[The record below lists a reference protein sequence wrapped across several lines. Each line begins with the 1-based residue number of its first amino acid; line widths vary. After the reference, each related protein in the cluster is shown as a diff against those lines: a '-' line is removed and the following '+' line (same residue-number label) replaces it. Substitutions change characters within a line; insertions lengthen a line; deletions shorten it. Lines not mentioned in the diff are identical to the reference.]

1 MSPSDR
7 GPVWDWPVRVIHWY
21 FPLAIAFMWWSGEEG
36 EMVWHSWCGYSLL
49 IAALT
54 RIAWGFVGS
63 YHARFSNFMRSP
75 GTVWAYLKGR
85 PYSEA
90 GHNPIGGWS
99 TLILL
104 LLVVLQASSGLFS
117 NDDIAFEGPLSYWA
131 GDLSSTITELH
142 ELNWT
147 VLSALIVLHVGAI
160 LFYRVI
166 KKQDLIKA
174 MINGGR
180 DHITRE
186 VAPPSAVWALVIAAF
201 LGLLLYSIIVIAP
214 ETPSYY

>member
-1 MSPSDR
+1 MSPSDP

-63 YHARFSNFMRSP
+63 YHARFSNFMRGPS
-75 GTVWAYLKGR
+75 TVWAYLKGR
-85 PYSEA
+85 PHNGA
-90 GHNPIGGWS
+90 GHNPLGGWS
-99 TLILL
+99 TMVLL
-104 LLVVLQASSGLFS
+104 LAVILQASSGLFS
-117 NDDIAFEGPLSYWA
+117 NDDIAFEGPLSYW
-131 GDLSSTITELH
+131 GCEFSSAITELH

-147 VLSALIVLHVGAI
+147 VLSGLILLHVGAI
-160 LFYRVI
+160 LFYRVF

-174 MINGGR
+174 MLNGGR
-180 DHITRE
+180 DQIPRE
-186 VAPPSAVWALVIAAF
+186 VASPSAGWALVIASI
-201 LGLLLYSIIVIAP
+201 LGLLLYAIISVAP
-214 ETPSYY
+214 QAPSYY